1 MPACLQVER
10 LLDVYREQGPAQ
22 LETYVVPLLGW
33 EELQTIK
40 REAEAAGDSPAALP
54 ASSSAPLA
62 LPSSGGNG
70 SGEEGASA
78 VSQCHQMGGTGT
90 AAWAGTPATR
100 AIPATPMTTACAAWT
115 NLSCGW

>member
-70 SGEEGASA
+70 SGEEGASCSS
-78 VSQCHQMGGTGT
+78 VTVPPDGGDRDGSMGGH
-90 AAWAGTPATR
+90 ASD
-100 AIPATPMTTACAAWT
+100 
-115 NLSCGW
+115 SCDSCDTDDDGLCSLD